1 MVISEFIPVV
11 SGVVWGQAG
20 PYIFP
25 TLAFLRACTIAL
37 LCNYWAGARDEA
49 IMTMKYYIELFRLLV
64 SMWRWIV
71 TLTYVNVPTEKRS
84 ALSQKYCGFDSGF
97 SVNEVAAQF
106 EGAETSHGWS
116 LEVSR

>member
-1 MVISEFIPVV
+1 M
-11 SGVVWGQAG
+11 
-20 PYIFP
+20 
-25 TLAFLRACTIAL
+25 TI
-37 LCNYWAGARDEA
+37 
-49 IMTMKYYIELFRLLV
+49 KYYIELFRLLV

-97 SVNEVAAQF
+97 SVNEVAARF